1 METRLRQSFAKQGL
15 MRLFGAEMTSI
26 APGQVEIS
34 LEPKPE
40 LSQQHG
46 FIHGG
51 ALTAIADSA
60 AGYAALS
67 LMPANRGVLTT
78 EMKICRRGSHHRARQ
93 GAEGWA
99 HAEPGAD
106 GNLHRHRRSGK
117 VDRLPDRHLHDHR
130 KSRWDRRLNRVISSH
145 PSAR

>member
-1 METRLRQSFAKQGL
+1 VTDPAAMEARLRGSFAKQGL
-15 MRLFGAEMTSI
+15 MQLFGASITRI

-34 LEPKPE
+34 LAPKPE

-46 FIHGG
+46 FVHGG

-78 EMKICRRGSHHRARQ
+78 EMKINFLAPAAGDHIVAR
-93 GAEGWA
+93 
-99 HAEPGAD
+99 
-106 GNLHRHRRSGK
+106 GK
-117 VDRLPDRHLHDHR
+117 VLKAGRTLSLVQTEIVAVTTNQERLIAFLTATFMTIE
-130 KSRWDRRLNRVISSH
+130 NRDGIED
-145 PSAR
+145 

>member
-1 METRLRQSFAKQGL
+1 MTDAAAMEARLRGSFAKQGL
-15 MRLFGAEMTSI
+15 MRLFGASITRI

-34 LEPKPE
+34 LAPKPE

-46 FIHGG
+46 FVHGG

-78 EMKICRRGSHHRARQ
+78 EMKINFLAPAAGDNIIAR
-93 GAEGWA
+93 
-99 HAEPGAD
+99 
-106 GNLHRHRRSGK
+106 GK
-117 VDRLPDRHLHDHR
+117 VLKAGRTLTLVQTEIFTVAPDQERLIAFLTATFM
-130 KSRWDRRLNRVISSH
+130 SIENREGIED
-145 PSAR
+145 

>member
-1 METRLRQSFAKQGL
+1 

-46 FIHGG
+46 FVHGG

-78 EMKICRRGSHHRARQ
+78 EMKINFLALAGGDRIIAR
-93 GAEGWA
+93 
-99 HAEPGAD
+99 
-106 GNLHRHRRSGK
+106 GK
-117 VDRLPDRHLHDHR
+117 VLKAGRTLTLVQTEIFAVTAGQERLIAFLTATFM
-130 KSRWDRRLNRVISSH
+130 SIENREGIED
-145 PSAR
+145 

>member
-1 METRLRQSFAKQGL
+1 MTDPAAMEARLRGSFAKQGL
-15 MRLFGAEMTSI
+15 MQLFGASITRI

-34 LEPKPE
+34 LAPKPE

-46 FIHGG
+46 FVHGG

-78 EMKICRRGSHHRARQ
+78 EMKINFLAPAAGDHIVAR
-93 GAEGWA
+93 
-99 HAEPGAD
+99 
-106 GNLHRHRRSGK
+106 GK
-117 VDRLPDRHLHDHR
+117 VLKAGRTLSLVQTEIVAVTTNQERLIAFLTATFMTIE
-130 KSRWDRRLNRVISSH
+130 NRDGIED
-145 PSAR
+145 